1 MTEQYVEELIRK
13 YAEGTATAA
22 EVQQL
27 LDWYSS
33 SPIGEVQ
40 WPSAG
45 ISEKEVV
52 SRRMLTRLQDAINP
66 KASAVIRFQWQK
78 IAAILFVFLGVATI
92 LIFLLKP
99 SNLSLITVANPSGK
113 IQLVTLPD
121 SSKVWLNASTMIRY
135 AASFR
140 NDRLVRLE
148 GEAYFEVTHDSNHP
162 FVIVAGDLNTTVLG
176 TSFNVK
182 AFEADAS
189 TKISVIS
196 GRVKV
201 TNNSKELGILSSSDE
216 LKYDRQNRTRTINRI
231 DTNDVLAWK
240 HGKLKFNGESFAEMA
255 VVIEGWYGIQVKFA
269 DASIARC
276 RYYLSFDN
284 TVPVDSLLSIMKE
297 LAGIRYVFNK
307 DKTIVTI
314 SGPGCASAF

>member
-1 MTEQYVEELIRK
+1 MTEQYIEELIRK
-13 YAEGTATAA
+13 YAQGTATTE

-27 LDWYSS
+27 TDWYSS

-40 WPSAG
+40 WPSVG

-52 SRRMLTRLQDAINP
+52 SRRILTRLQNAINP
-66 KASAVIRFQWQK
+66 TPAVIRFQWYK
-78 IAAILFVFLGVATI
+78 ISAILFVFFGVATI

-99 SNLSLITVANPSGK
+99 SNGSFISVTNPSGK

-121 SSKVWLNASTMIRY
+121 SSKVWLNASTILRY

-140 NDRLVRLE
+140 NDRQVRLE
-148 GEAYFEVTHDSNHP
+148 GEAYFEVAHDAGHP
-162 FVIVAGDLNTTVLG
+162 FVIVAGDLNATVLG
-176 TSFNVK
+176 TSFNIK
-182 AFEADAS
+182 AFTADAS

-201 TNNSKELGILSSSDE
+201 TENSKEIGILSASDE
-216 LKYDRQNRTRTINRI
+216 LKFDRKTRTRTINRI
-231 DTNDVLAWK
+231 DTNHVLAWK
-240 HGKLKFNGESFAEMA
+240 NGKLKFNGESFAEMA
-255 VVIEGWYGIQVKFA
+255 VVIEGWYGIQMKFA

-276 RYYLSFDN
+276 RYYLSVDN
-284 TVPVDSLLSIMKE
+284 TVSIDSLLSIIEE

-314 SGPGCASAF
+314 SGQGCP

>member
-1 MTEQYVEELIRK
+1 MTEQYIEELIRK
-13 YAEGTATAA
+13 YAQGTATAE

-27 LDWYSS
+27 TDWYSS

-40 WPSAG
+40 WPSVG

-52 SRRMLTRLQDAINP
+52 SRRILTRLQNAINP
-66 KASAVIRFQWQK
+66 TPAVIRFQWYK
-78 IAAILFVFLGVATI
+78 IAAVLFVFFGVATI

-99 SNLSLITVANPSGK
+99 SNVSFITVTNPSGK

-121 SSKVWLNASTMIRY
+121 SSKVWLNASTILRY

-140 NDRLVRLE
+140 NDRQVRLE
-148 GEAYFEVTHDSNHP
+148 GEAYFEVAHDAGHP
-162 FVIVAGDLNTTVLG
+162 FVIVAGDLNATVLG
-176 TSFNVK
+176 TSFNIK
-182 AFEADAS
+182 AFTADAS

-201 TNNSKELGILSSSDE
+201 TENSKEIGILSASDE
-216 LKYDRQNRTRTINRI
+216 LKFDRKTRTRTINRI
-231 DTNDVLAWK
+231 DTNHVLAWK
-240 HGKLKFNGESFAEMA
+240 NGKLKFNGESFAEMA
-255 VVIEGWYGIQVKFA
+255 VVIEGWYGIQMKFA

-276 RYYLSFDN
+276 RYYLSVDN
-284 TVPVDSLLSIMKE
+284 TVSIDSLLSIIEE

-314 SGPGCASAF
+314 SGQGCP